1 MTLEDLINNL
11 KNDKLDLEKK
21 IRSLCD
27 FYFDSASSQQ
37 NAKIIANA
45 HDDNKIDLVFF
56 ATQVVD
62 EISNNELIN
71 INKFEHVFF
80 NLIGLTNRLD
90 FPELVSIVLN
100 FEKKLKTDF
109 PRFNYL
115 KKVAQKN
122 ISYAEYLFNFIVTN
136 LDIHHDKL
144 GVAVAC
150 LTMFDP
156 VKTKDFILNHFDLE
170 EKNIDSLLN
179 AVRHLEY
186 SSTTDAH
193 QILDKI
199 NYLINKDQLN
209 GSQFSQILEIITY
222 MSLQHNNLESHVINT
237 IKLILSKIN
246 PTDISEK
253 AANLLFF
260 EGAKFSKSLKLYFYQ
275 IIINSENISHQI
287 CDYLGLTIEN
297 QNTDEDLKELIEIIE
312 QLLLKHENISIKNF
326 HTYYICENSDLLNKI
341 VTRWL
346 LSKKRNLW
354 ESVSNLIT
362 SNQIESLHL
371 DISWVVN
378 FQEEDSI
385 FLVKKIIGWFYIYE
399 HLILNF
405 IIDILNCI
413 KKIEIILQILDL
425 AFQHVVINY
434 EPQHVAFF
442 FDLKNYTEEETKN
455 TIIGLKIQHEAIYTD
470 IKQANDLKELACP
483 LEHSRLIQYK
493 RHRENEKVNK
503 SADAQSAFADIFT
516 KSVMLYGETHLHI
529 IANIGN
535 DEATLQENALSSFSY
550 KMTLPLQYF
559 TDPILLE
566 YQRRI
571 FMNEGME
578 K

>member
-1 MTLEDLINNL
+1 MTLEDLISNL
-11 KNDKLDLEKK
+11 KNDKLDLEIK

-27 FYFDSASSQQ
+27 FYFDSVSSQE

-45 HDDNKIDLVFF
+45 HDNNQINLISL
-56 ATQVVD
+56 ATQLVD
-62 EISNNELIN
+62 KFGKNELID
-71 INKFEHVFF
+71 IGQFEHVFF
-80 NLIGLTNRLD
+80 NLVVLTNRLD
-90 FPELVSIVLN
+90 FPELINIVLN
-100 FEKKLKTDF
+100 FEKIFENDRM
-109 PRFNYL
+109 RFHYL

-122 ISYAEYLFNFIVTN
+122 ISNAEYLFNFIVSS
-136 LDIHHDKL
+136 LDVHYDKL

-150 LTMFDP
+150 LTIFDP
-156 VKTKDFILNHFDLE
+156 IKTKDFILNHFDLE

-179 AVRHLEY
+179 AVGYLEY
-186 SSTTDAH
+186 SSSTDAH

-222 MSLQHNNLESHVINT
+222 IFLQHSNLENHVINT
-237 IKLILSKIN
+237 IELILSKIS

-253 AANLLFF
+253 VANLLFF
-260 EGAKFSKSLKLYFYQ
+260 ERAKISKSLKQYFYQ
-275 IIINSENISHQI
+275 MIINAENISHQV
-287 CDYLGLTIEN
+287 CNNLGLTIEN
-297 QNTDEDLKELIEIIE
+297 QSTDEDLRELIEIIE

-341 VTRWL
+341 VTRWF

-354 ESVSNLIT
+354 ESASDIIT
-362 SNQIESLHL
+362 SNQIKSLHV
-371 DISWVVN
+371 DISWVNN
-378 FQEEDSI
+378 FKEEDSI
-385 FLVKKIIGWFYIYE
+385 FLTKKAIGWLYIHE
-399 HLILNF
+399 DLILNF

-413 KKIEIILQILDL
+413 KNPEIVLQILDL
-425 AFQHVVINY
+425 AFQHVIINY

-455 TIIGLKIQHEAIYTD
+455 KIIGLKIQHETIYTD

-493 RHRENEKVNK
+493 RHRENEKINK
-503 SADAQSAFADIFT
+503 SADAQSVFADFFT
-516 KSVMLYGETHLHI
+516 KRVMLYGETHIH
-529 IANIGN
+529 IANTGN
-535 DEATLQENALSSFSY
+535 NETTLQENALSSFSY
-550 KMTLPLQYF
+550 NMSLPLQYF